1 MEELKELNNI
11 NKLYTY
17 TSMTEL
23 LASMM
28 ASPGWVRVKQGLTLK
43 QEIEDRIKQQDN
55 AATTADLIPLSTLI
69 IPDNDDAKLDDKVRE
84 LQHRTENFMHFE
96 RYDNS
101 NKKHEW
107 SLVKINDLVQDWDAL
122 YKEFLESENREDFL
136 AEHFL
141 YNKEFLE
148 KLDARILSSKQDA
161 VQSLLGKSSYKEI
174 ILRPWQDEVVGDML
188 NTSKSNFLLSLAP
201 RFGKTFSVLE
211 YVKRYASKNEGNFIL
226 VPASKNLSSNA
237 SFVADYFEGGFNIH
251 GGFDIITDGSL
262 FQDEDKLIERLEKV
276 IPKDSNII
284 MVTDE
289 ADVASHT
296 EISQDKIKNILENF
310 NVVKRIA
317 MSGTGIYKAAK
328 IFKGISEDDILFKAI
343 NYSELSE
350 YGSTELVHRHF
361 YNVRYNMETMV
372 NDIKNNLDALGK
384 DLSIA
389 QNKKLAEILNIN
401 QAFEMPN
408 TFKQLSKYLAKYI
421 NSEEM
426 EMSLGLQESDVV
438 MVFLPGT
445 MKKKTLNK
453 FVKVFAKE
461 NPDLETLIITG
472 DETTNADA
480 QQDTKD
486 KIQKM
491 KKLNDDRKLVI
502 FSIGMASRSYSIPE
516 IRRVIIMGDG
526 LINSPWYQKSSRCLT
541 YDFSKKH
548 SCPEQHADIIRISFE
563 ECSLASELFLVEN
576 ETVDATE
583 NTLIKMKRFLKRNTF
598 IDVIHGDDYE
608 DFDMGTLN
616 YSEINAEEVLD
627 TVLKYTDSTKY
638 IMARLWEENLIID
651 ESLAKKDTSG
661 KASVTKSVSLSVPNI
676 KNGKVTDAVKQI
688 TKGKNGK
695 LTRDDEKALKVYVNI
710 LRTFPYIARAFD
722 LTYDEFMAMDWEN
735 FIAIPKDS
743 FLENMKNHN
752 FNATVKSIFRNIEN
766 NDEKISQKIQEYLS
780 LI

>member
-548 SCPEQHADIIRISFE
+548 SYPEQHADIIRISFE

-627 TVLKYTDSTKY
+627 TILKYTDSTKY

-710 LRTFPYIARAFD
+710 LRTFPYIAKAFD

>member
-1 MEELKELNNI
+1 MEELNNI

-201 RFGKTFSVLE
+201 RFGKTFTVLE
-211 YVKRYASKNEGNFIL
+211 YVKQYASKNEGNFIL

-548 SCPEQHADIIRISFE
+548 SYPEQHADIIRISFE

-710 LRTFPYIARAFD
+710 LRTFPYIAKAFD